1 MASHFG
7 ALEIDGLKV
16 EIMGDLRKKVNDIW
30 EEPVDLDRYKKYV
43 VVNEMKLPVLDL
55 EYEYQAYL
63 KMGRKEK
70 AELIKKYISI

>member
-1 MASHFG
+1 MSG
-7 ALEIDGLKV
+7 KNRWI
-16 EIMGDLRKKVNDIW
+16 
-30 EEPVDLDRYKKYV
+30 LDRYKKYV

-70 AELIKKYISI
+70 AEFIKNHITI